1 MQPEIKLET
10 PFTWTFQLPLVS
22 VQQTER
28 LQHIGLELIPGLP
41 LVQLGRITD
50 KSHNVSSNHSTESKA
65 KKRQDLH
72 VGYLTFKP
80 SFSN

>member
-10 PFTWTFQLPLVS
+10 PFTWTFQLPFVS
-22 VQQTER
+22 VQQTEH

-50 KSHNVSSNHSTESKA
+50 KSHNCQLQSQHRVKG
-65 KKRQDLH
+65 KKKDKTYMLDI
-72 VGYLTFKP
+72 
-80 SFSN
+80 